1 MFASAWQSGKA
12 KWCRVTNGAPRAV
25 FKPVGWPT
33 EPLRHPPPSKNQA
46 RAVGES
52 DDLWMEPA
60 VEGLMSGPME
70 RRSAIAGHLLPLI
83 YSQDRAVLRAVIAAL
98 RDAPSSRGA
107 SPETVGIAQL
117 LVLKAGGLSRG
128 AL

>member
-1 MFASAWQSGKA
+1 
-12 KWCRVTNGAPRAV
+12 
-25 FKPVGWPT
+25 
-33 EPLRHPPPSKNQA
+33 
-46 RAVGES
+46 
-52 DDLWMEPA
+52 
-60 VEGLMSGPME
+60 MSGPME

-128 AL
+128 ALQCIREAHRLGLSVCLLLFKHLGLVPGGSQGWPGGDRGVVWTALGWRRRPRD